1 MHNILNQQRINIMD
15 IKAKIQELED
25 RLKDYISTISIR
37 SLEYTPFIVEVG
49 ALTVGTDENGVV
61 ITENKCFPMQFS
73 EKAVK
78 EICSMTF
85 KDCFDNVVQPK
96 VFSKHE
102 WYSEQIERIQMAINE
117 LKKAA

>member
-1 MHNILNQQRINIMD
+1 MNI
-15 IKAKIQELED
+15 KEKIQELEQ
-25 RLKDYISTISIR
+25 RLKDYTQTISIR

-61 ITENKCFPMQFS
+61 ITENKRFPMQFS
-73 EKAVK
+73 EKAIK

-85 KDCFDNVVQPK
+85 KDCFDNVVPPK

-102 WYSEQIERIQMAINE
+102 WYSEQIENIKMTLVE
-117 LKKAA
+117 LKKLI

>member
-1 MHNILNQQRINIMD
+1 MNIEE
-15 IKAKIQELED
+15 IKNTIQELEQ
-25 RLKDYISTISIR
+25 RLKDYIQTISIR

-49 ALTVGTDENGVV
+49 ALTVGTDDKGVV
-61 ITENKCFPMQFS
+61 IVENKNFPMQFS
-73 EKAVK
+73 GKAVK

-85 KDCFDNVVQPK
+85 RDCFDNVVQPK

-102 WYSEQIERIQMAINE
+102 WYSAQIERIQMTINE

>member
-1 MHNILNQQRINIMD
+1 MD
-15 IKAKIQELED
+15 IKSTIKELEE
-25 RLKDYISTISIR
+25 RLKVYISTISIR
-37 SLEYTPFIVEVG
+37 SLEYTSFIVEVG
-49 ALTVGTDENGVV
+49 ALTVGTDDKGIV
-61 ITENKCFPMQFS
+61 ITENKRYPMQFS

-102 WYSEQIERIQMAINE
+102 WYNEQIERIQMTINE
-117 LKKAA
+117 IKKAA

>member
-1 MHNILNQQRINIMD
+1 MD
-15 IKAKIQELED
+15 IKEKIQELEQ
-25 RLKDYISTISIR
+25 RLKDYTQTISVR
-37 SLEYTPFIVEVG
+37 ALEYTPFIVEVG
-49 ALTVGTDENGVV
+49 ALTVGTDNKGVV
-61 ITENKCFPMQFS
+61 ITENKRFPMQFS

-102 WYSEQIERIQMAINE
+102 WYSEQIVNIKEALKGLKHLNYER
-117 LKKAA
+117 

>member
-1 MHNILNQQRINIMD
+1 MNIEDVKNT
-15 IKAKIQELED
+15 IQELEQ
-25 RLKDYISTISIR
+25 RLKDYISTISIH

-61 ITENKCFPMQFS
+61 ILQNKRFPMQFS

-85 KDCFDNVVQPK
+85 RDCFDNVVQPK
-96 VFSKHE
+96 VFTKHK
-102 WYSEQIERIQMAINE
+102 WYSEQIERIQMTINE
-117 LKKAA
+117 LKRAA

>member
-1 MHNILNQQRINIMD
+1 MNI
-15 IKAKIQELED
+15 KEKIQELEQ
-25 RLKDYISTISIR
+25 RLGDYTKTIGIR

-49 ALTVGTDENGVV
+49 ALTVGTDDKGVI
-61 ITENKCFPMQFS
+61 ITENKRFPMQFS

-85 KDCFDNVVQPK
+85 KDCFDDVVQPK

-102 WYSEQIERIQMAINE
+102 WYSEQIDRLKMTINE
-117 LKKAA
+117 FKKLL